1 MSTST
6 SSLVSRTP
14 SPAPTTPASTP
25 PSSPEQQQQG
35 QQQQQHRQRPSPGSI
50 WFMPLGTPV
59 LFATEAVC
67 GQPGNHPVLV
77 LPDHPSSPFVN
88 VLFLTTINTV
98 QRCNKKDWASNY
110 LPIEEQLHPFRDP
123 VSLASGSATLRSPS
137 SINVGCVYTVE
148 RDCLRELNFRNPSSG
163 APTLSEAAMETV
175 LHYTANKFHDHDAPW
190 KPHAKQ
196 YRPEAAVSA
205 PPVSVAAPVVAAPI
219 VGLIAAPVAAV
230 VSYASVASQAP
241 IVTVEVSVSPQVNEA
256 VGAKRKL
263 SPGAKVFRPSKQRV
277 HLVSS
282 ATA

>member
-1 MSTST
+1 MVYASWH
-6 SSLVSRTP
+6 SSLVCYGS
-14 SPAPTTPASTP
+14 SLWPAGEP
-25 PSSPEQQQQG
+25 PRLSSAGPPLLPV
-35 QQQQQHRQRPSPGSI
+35 RQRPISHDNKHGP
-50 WFMPLGTPV
+50 
-59 LFATEAVC
+59 
-67 GQPGNHPVLV
+67 
-77 LPDHPSSPFVN
+77 
-88 VLFLTTINTV
+88 
-98 QRCNKKDWASNY
+98 RCNKKDWASNY

-123 VSLASGSATLRSPS
+123 VSLAPGSATLRSTS
-137 SINVGCVYTVE
+137 SINVGCVYTVQ

-175 LHYTANKFHDHDAPW
+175 LHYVANKFHDHDAPW

-241 IVTVEVSVSPQVNEA
+241 IVTVEASVSPQVNEA